1 MGLPEI
7 IIDNNFHY
15 NAKNFSVKTRGA
27 FPCFYYGTFLHK
39 KEAVGQTKLKVQK
52 TNTASARKPRAAV
65 LK

>member
-1 MGLPEI
+1 MFRI
-7 IIDNNFHY
+7 IQ
-15 NAKNFSVKTRGA
+15 KVKIKA
-27 FPCFYYGTFLHK
+27 TFLHK